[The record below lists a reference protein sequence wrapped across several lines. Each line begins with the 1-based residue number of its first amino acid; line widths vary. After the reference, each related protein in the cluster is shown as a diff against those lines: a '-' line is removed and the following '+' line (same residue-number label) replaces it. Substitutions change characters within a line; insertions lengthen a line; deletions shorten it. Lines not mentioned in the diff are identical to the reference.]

1 MNNVELIIRQAKRG
15 GKQDLNLSDK
25 NLETVSTE
33 VYNISSLLTLNLS
46 NNKITEIDKQIENLK
61 NLKELDL
68 SNNEILTLPIELV
81 QHPTLLV
88 LKLNNNPIASF
99 LTDITSTNWKTQLKN
114 YLLNKIKN
122 GSNKNA
128 GENKSNQL
136 SWLEDVPKVQYN
148 DVRNI
153 NMNSTMMS
161 MFSSRETARMNMNIN
176 SISLDKNEIDQKIA
190 ELENQLRKE
199 ILTNKRYQ
207 KEIERLTLQI
217 SSGGSS
223 GGMNSSNNSD
233 FILKSK
239 MFIKQNNRC

>member
-1 MNNVELIIRQAKRG
+1 MMNNVELIIRQAKRG

-122 GSNKNA
+122 GSNKNV
-128 GENKSNQL
+128 GEIKSNQL
-136 SWLEDVPKVQYN
+136 SWLEEVPKVQYN

-153 NMNSTMMS
+153 NMNSTMNSM
-161 MFSSRETARMNMNIN
+161 MFSSRETARMSMTTN

-217 SSGGSS
+217 SSGG
-223 GGMNSSNNSD
+223 MNSSNNSD